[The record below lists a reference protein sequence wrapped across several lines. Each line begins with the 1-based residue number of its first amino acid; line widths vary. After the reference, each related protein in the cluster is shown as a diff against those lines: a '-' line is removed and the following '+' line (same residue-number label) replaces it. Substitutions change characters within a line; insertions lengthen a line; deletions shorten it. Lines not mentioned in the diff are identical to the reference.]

1 MHESGTFFDHLKKK
15 TLVNYADGT
24 FAWEELAYPAS
35 VVEEKDGVISPLLR
49 SIIWADGSRHSA
61 FAVMLHSIWMGVL
74 ALCVLALPAY
84 HESKKHKSECT
95 LAAMML
101 ALIGITLFETIFE
114 ARARY
119 LFIYAPVYLTVGMMG
134 LRACAEHI
142 KEKRKPVCEFADD
155 ADKTA
160 G

>member
-1 MHESGTFFDHLKKK
+1 
-15 TLVNYADGT
+15 
-24 FAWEELAYPAS
+24 
-35 VVEEKDGVISPLLR
+35 
-49 SIIWADGSRHSA
+49 
-61 FAVMLHSIWMGVL
+61 MGVL

-84 HESKKHKSECT
+84 HESEKHKSECT

-134 LRACAEHI
+134 LRACVERI
-142 KEKRKPVCEFADD
+142 KKKRKTVCGFADD